1 MLHWLQKKRYWFS
14 PFSIK
19 KILCKYRRFILVQW
33 RFWSNMIKFQQKTI
47 YSIFHFVKTS
57 DVCPCYIVHS
67 RATKNPIHL
76 WLAFPILDNCGV
88 CHFEEIEYRQ
98 KKEEILSTSPFVP
111 YQKHCVKTCFSCLSP
126 WCMTP
131 VSFFHSSHRV
141 REVSLSHPVKL
152 AKFRFVWTF
161 EFLGTVLNTM
171 CTN

>member
-1 MLHWLQKKRYWFS
+1 MLHWLQKKRYRFS

-33 RFWSNMIKFQQKTI
+33 SFWSNMIKFQLKTI
-47 YSIFHFVKTS
+47 YSIFHFVKNS

-98 KKEEILSTSPFVP
+98 KRWNIEHISICPLPETLCENMYFLFESMMYDS
-111 YQKHCVKTCFSCLSP
+111 CVIFP
-126 WCMTP
+126 QFP
-131 VSFFHSSHRV
+131 
-141 REVSLSHPVKL
+141 
-152 AKFRFVWTF
+152 
-161 EFLGTVLNTM
+161 
-171 CTN
+171 